1 MKAPTPTKEL
11 LEEGNYV
18 ATVYRIIYMGTVEG
32 EYRGQP
38 NSAFKVNIS
47 WELNNEMK
55 VWKEGDEPKPA
66 VISKTYTLSMGS
78 KSNLRPIVEGIVGGM
93 SDAEAYNFDLD
104 NILGKSCLLN
114 VTHGVS
120 ETGKEKINLVTSK
133 LIKGMEVPK
142 GFNNQV
148 IFDYGTH
155 WDEEFFASLPQWLR
169 EEMSGTVE
177 FKMKTGTY
185 EPPVK
190 VEVPNVLKDDGTSGV
205 NVDDIPF

>member
-32 EYRGQP
+32 EYRGTP
-38 NSAFKVNIS
+38 NSSFKVNIS
-47 WELNNEMK
+47 WELPNEMK

-78 KSNLRPIVEGIVGGM
+78 KSNLRPIVEGIMGGM

-104 NILGKSCLLN
+104 EILGKSCLLN

-148 IFDYGTH
+148 IFDYGKH
-155 WDEEFFASLPQWLR
+155 WNEELFASFPQWLR
-169 EEMSGTVE
+169 DEMSGTVE

-185 EPPVK
+185 EPTVQIDTQK
-190 VEVPNVLKDDGTSGV
+190 VVKDDGSV
-205 NVDDIPF
+205 PNIDDIPF